1 MATIQV
7 ETVVTIAVDRR
18 MRDVLR
24 NCLRSEAYQL
34 EHFEGVISGSD
45 EEAAHEALA
54 HAVHLVEM
62 FDQLGWADDDSRE
75 RYEIT
80 VAVDSF
86 VPRLRGYKDDLAES
100 LEHEIMFLRAAAAG
114 DEAHDWGGH
123 AQPEMTAITNDE
135 VLGWRTEL
143 KAIEALL
150 ERLGSSGG
158 GVG

>member
-7 ETVVTIAVDRR
+7 ETVVTFTVDRR

-100 LEHEIMFLRAAAAG
+100 LEHEIMFLRDTGAG
-114 DEAHDWGGH
+114 DNARAWGGH
-123 AQPEMTAITNDE
+123 AQPEMTAITHDE
-135 VLGWRTEL
+135 VLGWRIEL
-143 KAIEALL
+143 EAIDALL
-150 ERLGSSGG
+150 ERLGSSSG
-158 GVG
+158 GVS

>member
-7 ETVVTIAVDRR
+7 GTTVTITVDRP

-34 EHFEGVISGSD
+34 EHFEGVISGAD
-45 EEAAHEALA
+45 EDAAHEALA
-54 HAVHLVEM
+54 HAAHLVEM
-62 FDQLGWADDDSRE
+62 FDQLGWADDDPRE

-80 VAVDSF
+80 VALDSF

-100 LEHEIMFLRAAAAG
+100 LADEITFLRATTAG
-114 DEAHDWGGH
+114 DEADDWGGRK
-123 AQPEMTAITNDE
+123 QPEMIAVTYDE

-143 KAIEALL
+143 EVIEALL